1 MRGRL
6 FSGEFKSQLG
16 GYEALQVY
24 RDHAA
29 NARTTDA
36 LQLAQ
41 YMDFKTYLPG
51 DILTKVDRASMA
63 HSLEVRVPILEHHF
77 VEWAAAVPTRQKL
90 AGSDGKHCLKRAL
103 LPHLPRDVM
112 YRDKMGFAVPIV
124 GWFRNE
130 LRDRIRDTVCGSRL
144 KDSGIFDMDYLE
156 RLVTDH
162 QSGAS
167 NYAPV
172 LWALAMFDG
181 FLSGE

>member
-1 MRGRL
+1 M
-6 FSGEFKSQLG
+6 
-16 GYEALQVY
+16 
-24 RDHAA
+24 
-29 NARTTDA
+29 
-36 LQLAQ
+36 QLAQ

-63 HSLEVRVPILEHHF
+63 HSLEVRVPILEHHL
-77 VEWAAAVPTRQKL
+77 VEWAATLPTGQKL
-90 AGSDGKHCLKRAL
+90 AGSDGKHCFKRAL

-130 LRDRIRDTVCGSRL
+130 LRDRLRDTVCGSRL
-144 KDSGIFDMDYLE
+144 KDSGIFDMGYLE
-156 RLVTDH
+156 RLVRDH

-181 FLSGE
+181 FLAGEEP